1 MLNITN
7 HTYYFTYA
15 TSHSFPFL
23 GGWTEIEAPSKDAAI
38 QLFNH
43 LHPNK
48 KHPDT
53 VNCSFIYDEEEWKTT
68 AMYKTNSN
76 CGYGCHE
83 HFVVTIT
90 ETKIPV

>member
-48 KHPDT
+48 KT
-53 VNCSFIYDEEEWKTT
+53 S
-68 AMYKTNSN
+68 
-76 CGYGCHE
+76 
-83 HFVVTIT
+83 
-90 ETKIPV
+90 